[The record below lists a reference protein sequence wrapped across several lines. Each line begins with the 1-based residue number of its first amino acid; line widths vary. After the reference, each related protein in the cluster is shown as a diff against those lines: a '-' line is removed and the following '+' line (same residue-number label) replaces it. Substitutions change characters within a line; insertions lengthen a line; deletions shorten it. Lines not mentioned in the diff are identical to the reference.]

1 MANTSLDSRRTEEPA
16 VTQPIQPDR
25 LAPPIADRDRS
36 KAARAAASPSAGTA
50 ETTSSAA
57 ADTADISQG
66 SALLRSAAPAP
77 GSGAVANAEQA
88 RALAAR
94 ITEALSGDPA
104 RAMQAYAAIRRE
116 DAQALLATA

>member
-1 MANTSLDSRRTEEPA
+1 M
-16 VTQPIQPDR
+16 TQPIQPDR
-25 LAPPIADRDRS
+25 LAPPIADRDRP
-36 KAARAAASPSAGTA
+36 KATRATATSAGTA
-50 ETTSSAA
+50 ENASSPAT
-57 ADTADISQG
+57 DTADISQG
-66 SALLRSAAPAP
+66 SALLRSTAPAP
-77 GSGAVANAEQA
+77 ASGTVANAEQA

>member
-1 MANTSLDSRRTEEPA
+1 MANTSLDTRRTEERA

-36 KAARAAASPSAGTA
+36 KAARAAPSPSAGTTDNA
-50 ETTSSAA
+50 STAT

>member
-1 MANTSLDSRRTEEPA
+1 VVANTSIVSARSEETA
-16 VTQPIQPDR
+16 VTQPIPPDR
-25 LAPPIADRDRS
+25 LAPPIADRDRP
-36 KAARAAASPSAGTA
+36 KAARPPATATGPSENAAAK
-50 ETTSSAA
+50 A
-57 ADTADISQG
+57 ADTADVSQG
-66 SALLRSAAPAP
+66 SALLRSTAPAP
-77 GSGAVANAEQA
+77 ASGNVANAEQA

>member
-1 MANTSLDSRRTEEPA
+1 
-16 VTQPIQPDR
+16 VTQPIQSDR
-25 LAPPIADRDRS
+25 LAPPIADRDRP
-36 KAARAAASPSAGTA
+36 KASRPPA
-50 ETTSSAA
+50 TSSGAAESASAPA

-66 SALLRSAAPAP
+66 SALLRSAAPSP

-94 ITEALSGDPA
+94 IAEALNSDPA

>member
-1 MANTSLDSRRTEEPA
+1 M
-16 VTQPIQPDR
+16 TQPIQPDR

-36 KAARAAASPSAGTA
+36 QTARATATSAGPSGNA
-50 ETTSSAA
+50 PAA
-57 ADTADISQG
+57 AVDTADISQG
-66 SALLRSAAPAP
+66 SALLRSTAPTP
-77 GSGAVANAEQA
+77 GTGAVANAEQA

-94 ITEALSGDPA
+94 ITEALTGDPA